1 MKTFTGVLTAIATPL
16 RPADLSLDDAALR
29 AVVER
34 QIEAGVTGIVPG
46 GTTGEFFAL
55 SHAERQLLVE
65 CTLEAVGGRIDV
77 VPQTGALSTTEAVA
91 LSRHAEQAGAVA
103 VLALPPFAVPL
114 SRDGLLRYYEA
125 LVDAVDVPVIFYYNP
140 SLTGVQLRASEIAEL
155 CAAVGVRHVKYT
167 SADPSLMI
175 ELLFDYEDQL
185 ELLPAWDHLA
195 LTAFLS
201 GARSSIWG
209 AAAAVPELCV
219 RLLDACS
226 QEDLTATLETWRR
239 AAPLFTAFGT
249 LGYTPA
255 VKAASALLGN
265 PLGPPRPPLAPL
277 DPQHHPRLAALLR
290 DAGYDVDLEAISDA
304 A

>member
-1 MKTFTGVLTAIATPL
+1 MKAFAGVLTAIATPF
-16 RPADLSLDDAALR
+16 RPADLSLDDSTLR

-55 SHAERQLLVE
+55 SHEERQLLVE
-65 CTLEAVGGRIDV
+65 CTVDAVGGRIDV

-91 LSRHAEQAGAVA
+91 LSRHAEHAGAAA
-103 VLALPPFAVPL
+103 VLALPPFAAPL
-114 SRDGLLRYYEA
+114 SRDALLGYYHA
-125 LVDAVDVPVIFYYNP
+125 LVEAVDVPVIFYYNP
-140 SLTGVQLRASEIAEL
+140 SVTGVQLRAPEIAEL
-155 CAAVGVRHVKYT
+155 CASVGIRHVKYT

-175 ELLFDYEDQL
+175 EVLLDYGDEL
-185 ELLPAWDHLA
+185 ELLPAWDHLV

-209 AAAAVPELCV
+209 AAAVVPELCV
-219 RLLDACS
+219 RLFDACVR
-226 QEDLTATLETWRR
+226 EDLAATLATWRQ

-249 LGYTPA
+249 LGYIPA

-265 PLGPPRPPLAPL
+265 PLGPPRPPLTTL
-277 DPQHHPRLAALLR
+277 DRQHYPRLVALLR
-290 DAGYDVDLEAISDA
+290 DAGYNVDLSTISDA